1 MLAKQYRVYGRVQ
14 GVGFRWF
21 VNKIAESLNLKGY
34 VMNMPDGS
42 VEIWAEG
49 NENELEKL
57 KSFIIKGNGFSKIE
71 DIKEEIVPIEGY
83 THFYIKY

>member
-1 MLAKQYRVYGRVQ
+1 MVAKRYRIYGRVQ

-21 VNKIAESLNLKGY
+21 VNKIAESLGLNGY

-49 NENELEKL
+49 KQ
-57 KSFIIKGNGFSKIE
+57 KS
-71 DIKEEIVPIEGY
+71 
-83 THFYIKY
+83 TKY